1 MDLIVVLVLLVALQ
15 CLAHL
20 PAGVTGF
27 VRFGGFSRRVTA
39 LSGPRWWI
47 QSPWSVAYVGA
58 RPLVLDAPEGGL
70 RARASA
76 RHPLL
81 GSLHDATPA
90 IRAAEIRAVEARGAV
105 VVLNGAA
112 FVRCPDEPS
121 AERLADVLR
130 PCEGGSVVD
139 RLAAEARASCAL
151 QLLETAR
158 AELEQ
163 AIRPLTLGVAAYAA
177 LLLVVVPAAVGWFGS
192 EAALYWLWLAIVLVH
207 VGSFSTLVVCVRRVG
222 LRHGRLELLLPALL
236 YPPALLR
243 ARSDLGRI
251 ALARFHPA
259 AFAVHLL
266 TRREAL
272 AFLRREIARLRHPR
286 AGDVCGPI
294 ARAEL
299 AGLRDL
305 LAGLGTS
312 EQELLAPS
320 GPRGPGADR
329 YCPVCLD
336 EFTSEGERCRVCDV
350 ALEDYPSDL
359 GQEGAQRDA
368 AR

>member
-1 MDLIVVLVLLVALQ
+1 VDLIVVLVLLVLLQ

-27 VRFGGFSRRVTA
+27 VRFGRRVTA

-47 QSPWSVAYVGA
+47 QSPWSVAHVGA

-81 GSLHDATPA
+81 GSLHDATPD
-90 IRAAEIRAVEARGAV
+90 IRAEEISAVEARGAV
-105 VVLNGAA
+105 ILLNGVA

-121 AERLADVLR
+121 AERLADALR

-139 RLAAEARASCAL
+139 RLVAAVRASCAL
-151 QLLETAR
+151 QVLETAR
-158 AELEQ
+158 AELDE
-163 AIRPLTLGVAAYAA
+163 AIRPLELGVAVYAA
-177 LLLVVVPAAVGWFGS
+177 LLLVVVPAAVAWFGS
-192 EAALYWLWLAIVLVH
+192 EAALYWLWLVVVLAH
-207 VGSFSTLVVCVRRVG
+207 VGLFSTLVVCVRRVG

-266 TRREAL
+266 ARREAL

-294 ARAEL
+294 AQAEL

-305 LAGLGTS
+305 VVGLGIS
-312 EQELLAPS
+312 EQELLAPP
-320 GPRGPGADR
+320 GLRGPGADR

-336 EFTSEGERCRVCDV
+336 EFTAEGERCRVCDV
-350 ALEDYPSDL
+350 TLEDYPSDL
-359 GQEGAQRDA
+359 GREGAQRGA